1 MDSKTQDQ
9 NQQQAA
15 RRDQLLTIQ
24 DLARFGEELLSD
36 IKKLLFENRGRPTTE
51 WLKAADVKKM
61 LRVSDGKLQYLR
73 DRGVIPF
80 TKLGGVTYYNRREIE
95 DLMHSD
101 KSHDH

>member
-1 MDSKTQDQ
+1 MDNKRQEQRS
-9 NQQQAA
+9 AP

-24 DLARFGEELLSD
+24 DLVEFGEELLRD
-36 IKKLLFENRGRPTTE
+36 IRKLLFENHGRPVTQ

-80 TKLGGVTYYNRREIE
+80 TKLGGETYYNLREIE
-95 DLMHSD
+95 ELMQSD
-101 KSHDH
+101 KLHDR